1 MKEYIFKQYLDNVL
15 EHLGISLED
24 LFQKTQLRNI
34 VEGRQMLYYLCSERG
49 MGITE
54 IKTYME
60 KFGYETSKQSILY
73 GISKAKEI
81 IDNDSDYQYIVK
93 KLENIEL

>member
-1 MKEYIFKQYLDNVL
+1 
-15 EHLGISLED
+15 
-24 LFQKTQLRNI
+24 
-34 VEGRQMLYYLCSERG
+34 

>member
-1 MKEYIFKQYLDNVL
+1 MKEYIFKQYLENIL
-15 EHLGISLED
+15 EHLDISIDE
-24 LFQKTQLRNI
+24 LFQKTQVRNI
-34 VEGRQMLYYLCSERG
+34 VEGRQMLYYLCNERG

-60 KFGYETSKQSILY
+60 KHGFKPPKSTILY
-73 GISKAKEI
+73 GIAKAKEI
-81 IDNDSDYQYIVK
+81 IENDSDYHYIVK

>member
-15 EHLGISLED
+15 EHLSISLED

-49 MGITE
+49 MRITE

-60 KFGYETSKQSILY
+60 KFGYKTSKQSILY